1 MLQKSSTSSSPVPQS
16 HKDTVVESAPE
27 TKGLEIRKEPASKSP
42 ASKDST
48 PQSSTKAKFT
58 YVNPFSS
65 FTTSS
70 SAQASSTPAAPAA
83 SVTPPSHPRNGTPLV
98 GPHDAAPTAS
108 SSKRSSFSTPAP
120 RRETP
125 THAESENNNRAHDRD
140 QKRYQVDQL
149 LPPNSAWNH
158 RVQKLAKGSTG
169 YVKTLLS
176 VYWELMVSSL

>member
-1 MLQKSSTSSSPVPQS
+1 MAMLLNKSSASSSPAPPS
-16 HKDTVVESAPE
+16 HADTVVESAPE
-27 TKGLEIRKEPASKSP
+27 TKGLDIRKEPSAKSP
-42 ASKDST
+42 ASNEST

-65 FTTSS
+65 FTSNSNISAS
-70 SAQASSTPAAPAA
+70 SAPAAPAA
-83 SVTPPSHPRNGTPLV
+83 TVTPPSHSRTGTPL
-98 GPHDAAPTAS
+98 GGAHDAAPTAS

-125 THAESENNNRAHDRD
+125 THNEAEDANRAHDRD

-169 YVKTLLS
+169 YVKILVNLLG
-176 VYWELMVSSL
+176 V